1 MFSYFIAV
9 KYGIFSDIHGNLEA
23 LTAVLTKMEELG
35 VEKRVCLGDVVGYGP
50 NPNECVDLV
59 RKHADLTI
67 LGNHDSVALGWEAS
81 ENFNFYA
88 RRAIEWTRENL
99 TPGSQEF
106 LKSLRYMEC
115 ENDLCFV
122 HASPHSPADWYYITD
137 LEDAADS
144 FSFFKE
150 RICFIGHTHFPVIVV
165 REGEQAF
172 RICDTY
178 SYLPKPGERMLVNDG
193 SVGQPRD
200 RNSMASFAI
209 CDSDTGAV
217 DIHRVG
223 YPVAVTQE
231 KMRTLGFAD
240 FLVSRLAEGR

>member
-1 MFSYFIAV
+1 MV
-9 KYGIFSDIHGNLEA
+9 LNRMKYGIFSDIHGNLEA
-23 LTAVLTKMEELG
+23 LQAVLKRMDELG
-35 VEKRVCLGDVVGYGP
+35 VERRVCLGDVVGYGP
-50 NPNECVDLV
+50 NPNECVELV
-59 RKHADLTI
+59 REHSHIAI

-81 ENFNFYA
+81 ESFNFYA
-88 RRAIEWTRENL
+88 RRAIEWTREVL
-99 TPGSQEF
+99 TPESQDY
-106 LKSLRYMEC
+106 LKALRYLEA

-144 FSFFKE
+144 FNFFRE

-165 REGEQAF
+165 KENDQTF

-178 SYLPKPGERMLVNDG
+178 TYETRPGERLLVNDG

-200 RNSMASFAI
+200 RNPLASFAV
-209 CDSDTGAV
+209 CDSETGAV
-217 DIHRVG
+217 EVLRVD

-231 KMRTLGFAD
+231 KMRALGFAD
-240 FLVSRLAEGR
+240 FLIHRLEEGR